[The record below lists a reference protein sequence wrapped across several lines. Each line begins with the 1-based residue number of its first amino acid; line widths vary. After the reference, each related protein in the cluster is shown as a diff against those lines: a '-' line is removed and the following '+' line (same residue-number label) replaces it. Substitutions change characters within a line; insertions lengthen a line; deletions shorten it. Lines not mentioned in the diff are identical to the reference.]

1 MNGRIIIQLIG
12 ISDVED
18 ISIVARWDVSEFP
31 IEPVEPIEP
40 TSVETCSESADGM
53 FRKLDRNL
61 DGILTEEERQSIDA
75 SESNRLAMDLNG
87 DDAIEYREYLQ
98 FKCTCDVE
106 LQSVFDGFSEGRNTV
121 SLSSLRSHT
130 WANVYD
136 LNLYDANQDAF
147 LDKEELELLILMCE
161 TAFDAFDGDG
171 DGVPDEDD
179 AFPNDPT
186 ETKDTDGDGVGDNA
200 DIVASV
206 SNDIVYATA
215 GTLIVVLLGLLM
227 LFLRSGSQGQEAL
240 DKEWG
245 DEARFEDAVSNQTT
259 SFDPFVNGESVLDTP
274 PVLSEITSAQP
285 FNTEAR
291 SSMGHEPPNRALM
304 GMMLDGVETVE
315 HPTGS
320 GHFWIR
326 LDPES
331 DWEVKNL

>member
-1 MNGRIIIQLIG
+1 
-12 ISDVED
+12 
-18 ISIVARWDVSEFP
+18 
-31 IEPVEPIEP
+31 
-40 TSVETCSESADGM
+40 M
-53 FRKLDRNL
+53 FKKLDRNL
-61 DGILTEEERQSIDA
+61 DGLLSGDERQSIDA
-75 SESNRLAMDLNG
+75 SQSNRLGMDLNN

-136 LNLYDANQDAF
+136 LNLYDANQDAS

-161 TAFDAFDGDG
+161 TTFDAFDGDG

-227 LFLRSGSQGQEAL
+227 LFLRSGSQGQAAL
-240 DKEWG
+240 DKDWG
-245 DEARFEDAVSNQTT
+245 DEAHFDAVLSSPTP
-259 SFDPFVNGESVLDTP
+259 SFDSSVNGESALGIPSLLNEID
-274 PVLSEITSAQP
+274 PVHQDATELVSLSA
-285 FNTEAR
+285 
-291 SSMGHEPPNRALM
+291 HEPPNRELM
-304 GMMLDGVETVE
+304 GMMLGGVETVE

-320 GHFWIR
+320 GNFWIR
-326 LDPES
+326 QDPES
-331 DWEVKNL
+331 EWEFKSL